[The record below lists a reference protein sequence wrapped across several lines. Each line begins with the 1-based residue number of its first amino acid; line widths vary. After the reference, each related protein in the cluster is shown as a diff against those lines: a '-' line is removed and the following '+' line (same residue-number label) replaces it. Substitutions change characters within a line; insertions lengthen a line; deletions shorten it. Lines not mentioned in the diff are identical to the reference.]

1 MTVRFSC
8 EGYKENNYLFTHIR
22 IKKSVWRKY
31 FTRICNSVLLE
42 VMLITKA
49 VICGAV

>member
-8 EGYKENNYLFTHIR
+8 EGYKENNLFTHIT
-22 IKKSVWRKY
+22 IKKKSVWRKY

-42 VMLITKA
+42 VLLITKA

>member
-1 MTVRFSC
+1 MKDT
-8 EGYKENNYLFTHIR
+8 KEIIIYLHILEL
-22 IKKSVWRKY
+22 KKSVWRKY

>member
-8 EGYKENNYLFTHIR
+8 EGYKENNLFTHIT
-22 IKKSVWRKY
+22 ITKSVWRKY

-42 VMLITKA
+42 VLLITKA